1 MVMNL
6 LPIPM
11 ADGGHI
17 VLYAYEAITGRPLPR
32 KAIEAIFRL
41 GFFFL
46 IGLGLYVSFNDVMRI
61 F

>member
-1 MVMNL
+1 MIMNL

-17 VLYAYEAITGRPLPR
+17 VLYAYEAITGRPLPG
-32 KAIEAIFRL
+32 KVIESIFRI
-41 GFFFL
+41 GFLFL
-46 IGLGLYVSFNDVMRI
+46 LGLGLYVTFNDVMRI